1 MARNSDDRNKII
13 HILSENPS
21 IGYACKKV
29 GIARATHYRWMKDN
43 PDYKVHVTRA
53 LREGRLQWSENA
65 EAVLMKQVQNG
76 NMRAVTFFLTHN
88 DPRYIPKRTL
98 YVESLDEKERREYEE
113 IRHITARP
121 LPKEIRDPIM
131 KALRNYGII
140 REPKK
145 EP

>member
-43 PDYKVHVTRA
+43 PDYKVQINRA
-53 LREGRLQWSENA
+53 LREGRLQWVDNA

-98 YVESLDEKERREYEE
+98 YVESLDAKERREYEQAL
-113 IRHITARP
+113 RSGVKP
-121 LPKEIRDPIM
+121 LPREIRDQILQAM
-131 KALRNYGII
+131 RNYGII
-140 REPKK
+140 KDPKK
-145 EP
+145 KK

>member
-43 PDYKVHVTRA
+43 SDYKVQITRA

-98 YVESLDEKERREYEE
+98 YVESLDAKERREYEQALLKVPRRLPRE
-113 IRHITARP
+113 IA
-121 LPKEIRDPIM
+121 EPILRAM
-131 KALRNYGII
+131 KNYGII
-140 REPKK
+140 KDVKK
-145 EP
+145 EQ